1 VDRPPGLP
9 RGIIAD
15 REREKRRPMKKS
27 TAFLALLIVMA
38 ASASAQYYFDYP
50 TYKKFELGVFGG
62 MAFSPIKGA
71 TQYFDQWKDLN
82 LTYVFERTDIEL
94 RSKAGFH
101 LGGFFAYFFNPA
113 MGFELDV
120 EYLKTSVPTTATAS
134 FQWSWSDG
142 RHFTKNA
149 EWSGTGR
156 LTSFPLSLN
165 FVVRSEAERVKWTFS
180 GGVTYFH
187 NAFQS
192 ESFFGYGIS
201 TLSGDGR
208 EQYLDFLRVGLKI
221 PKTSWASFGLNL
233 GLGLN
238 FKISGRMDIKTEARY
253 FSCREKKFVWEF
265 VKGFYDGI
273 FFPDIKNIDFN
284 DNDIELITEGP
295 VPKME
300 TSLKLNPS
308 FFRLSLGFVIF
319 WGEREY

>member
-1 VDRPPGLP
+1 
-9 RGIIAD
+9 
-15 REREKRRPMKKS
+15 MKKS
-27 TAFLALLIVMA
+27 TVFLALLIVMA

-62 MAFSPIKGA
+62 MAFPLLKGA
-71 TQYFDQWKDLN
+71 TQYLDQWQDLN
-82 LTYVFERTDIEL
+82 LTYVIEKTDIEL
-94 RSKAGFH
+94 RSKAAFH
-101 LGGFFAYFFNPA
+101 FGGFFAYFFNPA

-120 EYLKTSVPTTATAS
+120 EYLKTNVPTTATVL
-134 FQWSWSDG
+134 FQWGWSD
-142 RHFTKNA
+142 RRQFTENP

-156 LTSFPLSLN
+156 LTSLPLSLN
-165 FVVRSEAERVKWTFS
+165 FVVRSEAERVKWSFS

-201 TLSGDGR
+201 ALSGDGR
-208 EQYLDFLRVGLKI
+208 EQYLDFLRVGLRI

-253 FSCREKKFVWEF
+253 FSCREKKFAWQF

-273 FFPDIKNIDFN
+273 FFPYIKAIDFN
-284 DNDIELITEGP
+284 DMDIELITEGP

-308 FFRLSLGFVIF
+308 FFRLSIGFVVF